1 MTGVLANFIGVLI
14 GSAIGLLA
22 KKAIPESWSDVIMKG
37 IGLCTLYIG
46 ISGALAGE
54 NTIILILSMVMGT
67 VIGEGFKI
75 EERFNG
81 FVYRIEN
88 KFKSGNF
95 ANGFITASLLMCVGA
110 MSIVGAL
117 EAGISGDNTLLLT
130 KTVMDFISAI
140 VLSASL
146 GIGVG
151 FACITVLILEG
162 GIVLIADAASP
173 FLTDWVINEMS
184 CAGSVLIVALGLNL
198 VLDTKLKILNYMPA
212 MFLPLAFC
220 PLFEALGLA

>member
-1 MTGVLANFIGVLI
+1 MFGVLANFVGIII
-14 GSAIGLLA
+14 GSAAGLLA
-22 KKAIPESWSDVIMKG
+22 KKAIPDSWSDVIMKG

-46 ISGALAGE
+46 FSGALAGE
-54 NTIILILSMVMGT
+54 NTIILIISMVAGAI
-67 VIGEGFKI
+67 IGEGLKI
-75 EERFNG
+75 EERFDG
-81 FVYRIEN
+81 FAYRVEE
-88 KFKSGNF
+88 KFKGGNF
-95 ANGFITASLLMCVGA
+95 AKGFITASLLMCVGA

-117 EAGISGDNTLLLT
+117 DAGIKGDNTLLLT

-146 GIGVG
+146 GMGVI
-151 FACITVLILEG
+151 FACITVLVLEG

-198 VLDTKLKILNYMPA
+198 VLDSKLKILNYMPA
-212 MFLPLAFC
+212 MFLPLLLC
-220 PLFEALGLA
+220 PLFNAAGLS

>member
-1 MTGVLANFIGVLI
+1 
-14 GSAIGLLA
+14 
-22 KKAIPESWSDVIMKG
+22 
-37 IGLCTLYIG
+37 
-46 ISGALAGE
+46 
-54 NTIILILSMVMGT
+54 
-67 VIGEGFKI
+67 
-75 EERFNG
+75 
-81 FVYRIEN
+81 
-88 KFKSGNF
+88 
-95 ANGFITASLLMCVGA
+95 

-117 EAGISGDNTLLLT
+117 DAGIKGDNTLLLT

-146 GIGVG
+146 GMGVI
-151 FACITVLILEG
+151 FACITVLVLEG

-212 MFLPLAFC
+212 MFLPLLLC
-220 PLFEALGLA
+220 PLFNAAGLS